1 MADEYNAQLKPGAW
15 RGRCGAPEI
24 IDDEDSLQRK
34 IEQLVTLIRGARH
47 VVVHT
52 GAGISTAAG
61 IADFRGPNGVWTKD
75 LEEKRRRAAEARKR
89 KRKSHG
95 TRADDLDAGDNNDDD
110 AATTTSNDS
119 ASQPTATVQE
129 ASAAAP
135 SSDSPA
141 CSTSSGT
148 QPSSPSAPV
157 RFENAIPTKTH
168 MALVALH
175 RASIL
180 KLVVTQNID
189 NLHLASG
196 LPHSALAELHGN
208 IFREM
213 CEQVRPLGLGYNL
226 AQEILVLIKR
236 GPALRSRQ
244 CGTDYFRDYSIPS
257 VGFKYTGRVCEE
269 PGCTGRLRDCTL
281 DWDDALPPQALKLA
295 EVPHHTRARQRHA
308 SLCSHMCV
316 RVSQEHT
323 RRADVCICMGS
334 SLQVRPAS
342 SLPLLVRRV
351 HKPSGKTEP
360 GKLVLINLQKTHRD
374 KDAHLLIHA
383 YVDRVMELLM
393 HGLGL
398 EIPDPFR
405 LPLVPRTPP
414 EWRYPPFPIL
424 ADLQSKSKKRSTS
437 SRPGAAAP
445 NTTTHANSNPA
456 KRRKAR

>member
-1 MADEYNAQLKPGAW
+1 MRLMTEQWIHEGLCVCACDSDAMQQRRHSLDASASLTHSLALAHVEPRTSLPSRSRKSTQEHNIFKHSLSRSIITMADEYNAQLKPGAW

-95 TRADDLDAGDNNDDD
+95 TRADDNNDDD

-119 ASQPTATVQE
+119 ASQPTPAVQQ
-129 ASAAAP
+129 ASAAP

-308 SLCSHMCV
+308 SSCSHMCACV
-316 RVSQEHT
+316 RVTGAHSP
-323 RRADVCICMGS
+323 C
-334 SLQVRPAS
+334 
-342 SLPLLVRRV
+342 RRV
-351 HKPSGKTEP
+351 H
-360 GKLVLINLQKTHRD
+360 L
-374 KDAHLLIHA
+374 
-383 YVDRVMELLM
+383 
-393 HGLGL
+393 HG
-398 EIPDPFR
+398 
-405 LPLVPRTPP
+405 
-414 EWRYPPFPIL
+414 
-424 ADLQSKSKKRSTS
+424 
-437 SRPGAAAP
+437 
-445 NTTTHANSNPA
+445 
-456 KRRKAR
+456 